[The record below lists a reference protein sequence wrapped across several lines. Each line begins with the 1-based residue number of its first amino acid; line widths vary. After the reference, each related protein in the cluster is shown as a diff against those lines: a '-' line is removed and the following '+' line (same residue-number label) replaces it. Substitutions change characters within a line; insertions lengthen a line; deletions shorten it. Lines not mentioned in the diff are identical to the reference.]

1 MFLCFFNLL
10 PIPPLDGS
18 HVLKYLVGMSR
29 ETFWRISQ
37 FGILIVLV
45 VIQIDQVQFFL
56 RDSTVGSV
64 KWMARLFRVSM
75 G

>member
-18 HVLKYLVGMSR
+18 HVLKFAVGMSY
-29 ETFWRISQ
+29 EVFWRFSQ

-45 VIQIDQVQFFL
+45 VLQMHPVQSL
-56 RDSTVGSV
+56 LKGSTMKSLGF
-64 KWMARLFRVSM
+64 MAWLFRFPVA
-75 G
+75 